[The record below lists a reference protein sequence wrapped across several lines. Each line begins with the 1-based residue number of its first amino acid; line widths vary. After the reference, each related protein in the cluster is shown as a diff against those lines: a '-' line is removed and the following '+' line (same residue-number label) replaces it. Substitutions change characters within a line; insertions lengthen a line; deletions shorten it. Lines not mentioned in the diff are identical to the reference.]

1 MTLQIIAIII
11 ITGITGFI
19 TLTYASYLEWR
30 LRCFERKFLKEI
42 RKLQKEILNKERSD
56 KNADQFHNTR

>member
-1 MTLQIIAIII
+1 MVLQTIAIMII
-11 ITGITGFI
+11 VGISGFI

-42 RKLQKEILNKERSD
+42 RKIQTERKS
-56 KNADQFHNTR
+56 KNAN